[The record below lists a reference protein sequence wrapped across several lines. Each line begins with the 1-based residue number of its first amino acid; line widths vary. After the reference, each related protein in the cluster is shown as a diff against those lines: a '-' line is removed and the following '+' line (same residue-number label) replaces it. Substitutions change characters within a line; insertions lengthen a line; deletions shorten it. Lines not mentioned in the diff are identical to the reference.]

1 MPRRIYGNTDN
12 APLAPGR
19 TKRRETAAFGEGAP
33 TLIPR
38 HAIVQDTVSGL
49 IRTAGS
55 DGVGA
60 KRHGS
65 GLSLTVGPNEIL
77 RTQ

>member
-1 MPRRIYGNTDN
+1 M
-12 APLAPGR
+12 
-19 TKRRETAAFGEGAP
+19 
-33 TLIPR
+33 
-38 HAIVQDTVSGL
+38 QDTVSGL